1 MSSSTAD
8 AAVTKLIFVTNSI
21 CDWIDPYIPPFEDM
35 MDGKVTV
42 EIVSYDQDPFGQ
54 LFETIESEARTQG
67 TLFAGYITPPSP
79 MGDVAP
85 LDGWADYTAFIQ
97 NGRAEEWVDILPAYR
112 EYVASFESKIL
123 TYPLDGDLLLYYYNR
138 AILEAFNLTVPRTWE
153 EYNEVAAAV
162 HGQTFEGKTLSGS
175 CLGRVKGC
183 AGSYWAHAVLSSMTN
198 TQGPAAGSLFSTN
211 DMSPLTGEAME
222 CTLEIMKES
231 VRYGSPN
238 ELDGCWEINIADLN
252 DGSCAQTINWG
263 NQFTE
268 YAKVGSTLVGG
279 RLSIAQTPGSTQIL
293 DRDTMK
299 LVDCNADLCPNG
311 GQTSDGKRYNQAP
324 YLAFGGWS
332 CAVNNFIDDTTKDLA
347 MQFCSFVS
355 KGAVPQAF
363 GNATSDLHS
372 GQDPVRLSQLD
383 VDTYVARGYGEV
395 TTQEYLDNIKTG
407 LSSENAV
414 IDLRIPTAPALMATL
429 DSETYS
435 YLTSA
440 DGDASSVSA
449 AEVTE
454 NINTAWDRIIANY
467 DAQPTTATPVLE
479 VYQQLRGVPVS
490 GGDTSGNNT
499 TAIIVGSVVGGVLLL
514 IILVLVYRIHKLNTT
529 LKEMEKRGEEVP
541 QLRASSVLRPMS
553 IKKLVKKESMKV
565 SESMKVEE
573 E

>member
-1 MSSSTAD
+1 MSSSTAG
-8 AAVTKLIFVTNSI
+8 VTKLIFVTNRI
-21 CDWIDPYIPPFEDM
+21 CDWIPPYIPPFEERM
-35 MDGKVTV
+35 GGKVTV
-42 EIVSYDQDPFGQ
+42 EIVSYDDQDPFGQ

-67 TLFAGYITPPSP
+67 TLFAGYLTPPSP

-85 LDGWADYTAFIQ
+85 LDGWADYTAFLQ
-97 NGRAEEWVDILPAYR
+97 EGRAEEWIDVLPAYR

-123 TYPLDGDLLLYYYNR
+123 TYPLDGDILLYYYNK
-138 AILEAFNLTVPRTWE
+138 AIFDAFNLTVPQTWD

-162 HGQTFEGKTLSGS
+162 HGQTFEGKALSGS
-175 CLGRVKGC
+175 CLGRVEGC
-183 AGSYWAHAVLSSMTN
+183 AGPYWAHAVLSSMTN
-198 TQGPAAGSLFSTN
+198 TKGPAAGSLFSTK

-222 CTLEIMKES
+222 RTLKIMKES

-238 ELDGCWEINIADLN
+238 EFDGCWEINIADLN

-279 RLSIAQTPGSTQIL
+279 RLGIAQTPGSTQIL

-299 LVDCNADLCPNG
+299 LVDCDADLCPNG
-311 GQTSDGKRYNQAP
+311 GQTSDGKHFNQAP

-332 CAVNNFIDDTTKDLA
+332 CAVNNFIDDETKDLA

-383 VDTYVARGYGEV
+383 VDTYVARGYGEA
-395 TTQEYLDNIKTG
+395 TTQEYLVNIKAG

-429 DSETYS
+429 DSKTYT

-440 DGDASSVSA
+440 GDDARSLSV

-454 NINTAWDRIIANY
+454 NINTAWDRTIANY
-467 DAQPTTATPVLE
+467 DAQPTTATPVLQ

-490 GGDTSGNNT
+490 GDDTSNNNT
-499 TAIIVGSVVGGVLLL
+499 TAIIVGSVVGGILLL
-514 IILVLVYRIHKLNTT
+514 IILVLIYRIHKLNAT

-565 SESMKVEE
+565 AEGK
-573 E
+573 